1 MFLKLRI
8 KNCIWRSCLLSYQD
22 EMHKLHEGL
31 LVQTF
36 CIVCSHFAM
45 WFQIFFFN
53 SANALE
59 LRITTGGHVCCLI
72 ATKWRNFLKYFTK
85 MSSLV
90 PFAPAVS
97 EGRIKCE
104 KVTMTDDEWRF
115 MVAKGHELISST
127 RLYHL
132 KWEVCIYRTF
142 QQRTYQC
149 PQRENST
156 SYLNL

>member
-1 MFLKLRI
+1 MAFMFVVRSGW
-8 KNCIWRSCLLSYQD
+8 NAQTSWRTSRADFLYSLLP
-22 EMHKLHEGL
+22 
-31 LVQTF
+31 F
-36 CIVCSHFAM
+36 CHVVSDI
-45 WFQIFFFN
+45 FFN